1 MQSCFKLSFLIVA
14 AALSQHTCPFQDSL
28 VVSQVNLFHYFAPNL
43 ISAKVKL
50 IDNYCFNIKLNA
62 LFNLDFIF
70 FLHLTLRLL
79 IIECLFF
86 YYTFNFTFF
95 QSPTRSIMKVRRK
108 LTSFDAHIQS
118 GEAQV
123 EPVVMTL
130 SSPQPQPLP
139 SPNTTV
145 NSITRELEE
154 TLFSTPPVGSYVFS
168 KCFGY
173 LLKIQSLYSRCIF
186 QCQLM

>member
-1 MQSCFKLSFLIVA
+1 MQSFFKLSVLIVA

-62 LFNLDFIF
+62 LFNLDF

-168 KCFGY
+168 KYFGY